1 MITKVVGSD
10 RNSYLVFN
18 ICTTV
23 HVIEIMFQYWV
34 IFEKNVKEIIS
45 KSKVGKE
52 RKSIS
57 KAKQKCGLCVREQ
70 TGNTFL
76 PFKHIHT
83 HTLSGISCCGLIAWY
98 IFLLFPSSPVR
109 TELHQAVH
117 NRGFHQFSVRSSAIF
132 TLLFIISD
140 LKRYG
145 QVFYLMKSI

>member
-1 MITKVVGSD
+1 MKTLFKKRSNTD
-10 RNSYLVFN
+10 
-18 ICTTV
+18 
-23 HVIEIMFQYWV
+23 
-34 IFEKNVKEIIS
+34 IIS

-57 KAKQKCGLCVREQ
+57 EAKQKCGLCVREQ

-117 NRGFHQFSVRSSAIF
+117 NHAFHPFSVQSSVMS
-132 TLLFIISD
+132 TLLVISSD
-140 LKRYG
+140 QKRYR
-145 QVFYLMKSI
+145 QVIYLMKNTWFNSSVRNRRRAGNQWRVWKICQN

>member
-1 MITKVVGSD
+1 MDTCTCKWKKG
-10 RNSYLVFN
+10 FN
-18 ICTTV
+18 IEL
-23 HVIEIMFQYWV
+23 H
-34 IFEKNVKEIIS
+34 IFENNCLKRDPIQIIS

-57 KAKQKCGLCVREQ
+57 EAKQKCGLCVREQ

-117 NRGFHQFSVRSSAIF
+117 NRAFHQFSVRSSVIS
-132 TLLFIISD
+132 TLLFISSD
-140 LKRYG
+140 LNRYG